1 MNPLVRR
8 CRFVVMAAMVFSG
21 LLPCATAQLTYVT
34 NSGAITITGYSGSGL
49 SLLIPS
55 ATNGYPVTMI
65 ASAAFYN
72 NSTLTSITIPNSVTN
87 IGSFAFTASALVNV
101 TIPASVNGIGVQ
113 AFAECES
120 LTNISVSATN
130 PAYSSLN
137 GVLFDKAGRTLIQYP
152 AALTC
157 GSGNYTIPGGVI
169 AIGDYAFFEAS
180 GFASV
185 TIPDS
190 VTNIGD
196 DSFAY
201 CPALNNPNLIVYFE
215 GNAPSPGFD
224 SFYAD
229 GFNSQVAVY
238 YFPGTTGWATF
249 SAALG
254 SSLESASFW
263 YQPQPRI
270 LDFRPYF
277 GVHNNVFEF
286 TISWA
291 TNATV
296 VVEACSNYVNAVW
309 LPLSTNTVTAS
320 TGTANFT
327 DSKWMGYRIRGYRL
341 VVQ

>member
-8 CRFVVMAAMVFSG
+8 CRFIVMAAMVFSG
-21 LLPCATAQLTYVT
+21 ILPCSTAQLTYVT
-34 NSGAITITGYSGSGL
+34 NSGAITITGYTGSGL
-49 SLLIPS
+49 SLIVPG
-55 ATNGYPVTMI
+55 ATNGYPVTTI
-65 ASAAFYN
+65 ASTAFYN
-72 NSTLTSITIPNSVTN
+72 NSTLASITIPNSVTN
-87 IGSFAFTASALVNV
+87 IGSFAFADSVLATV
-101 TIPASVNGIGVQ
+101 TIPASVIGIGDQ

-130 PAYSSLN
+130 PAYTSLN
-137 GVLFDKAGRTLIQYP
+137 GVLFDKALDTLIQYP
-152 AALTC
+152 AALIT
-157 GSGNYTIPGGVI
+157 GSGNYTVPGGVLT
-169 AIGDYAFFEAS
+169 IGDYAFFGAS

-185 TIPDS
+185 TIPGS

-201 CPALNNPNLIVYFE
+201 CLALNNNDLTVYFG
-215 GNAPSPGFD
+215 GNAPSVGYD
-224 SFYAD
+224 TFYAD

-238 YFPGTTGWATF
+238 YLPGTTGWAAF

-254 SSLESASFW
+254 PSLAAAGFW

-277 GVHNNVFEF
+277 GVHNNLFEF

-291 TNATV
+291 TNASV
-296 VVEACSNYVNAVW
+296 VVEACSNLANPVW
-309 LPLSTNTVTAS
+309 LPLSTNTVTAN

-327 DSKWMGYRIRGYRL
+327 DSQWMGYRIRGYRL
-341 VVQ
+341 VLQ